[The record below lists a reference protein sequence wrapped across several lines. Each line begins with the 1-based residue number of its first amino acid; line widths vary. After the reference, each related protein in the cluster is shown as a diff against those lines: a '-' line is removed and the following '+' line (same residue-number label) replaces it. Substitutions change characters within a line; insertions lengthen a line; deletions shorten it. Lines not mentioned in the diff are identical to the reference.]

1 MIQLSKFEHKDGK
14 PDEMQVEE
22 WTETY
27 FFNLMTVLNSF
38 LSHVD
43 VAEAV
48 TRLKSIP
55 FDQLVCDE
63 LEGEQAAVREIAS
76 ARIKEL
82 AEAEISFLE
91 SYVEL

>member
-1 MIQLSKFEHKDGK
+1 MIQLRKFEHKDGK

-48 TRLKSIP
+48 IRLKSIP
-55 FDQLVCDE
+55 FDQLVREE
-63 LEGEQAAVREIAS
+63 LEGEQAEVLEIAS
-76 ARIKEL
+76 ARINEL
-82 AEAEISFLE
+82 AEAEIAFLE
-91 SYVEL
+91 SYIES